1 VIDTT
6 DLEGVDE
13 TLALRVI
20 ATARSIAPCLHT
32 LEGGDRATAIA
43 ILRGVA
49 AEAKSRGA
57 RHVKG
62 QSVGPARVDYG
73 TSESW
78 FFADDRASLRALCS
92 ASSAP
97 GGPIGSFPTSSL
109 VSRLWPEER

>member
-1 VIDTT
+1 MIGKT
-6 DLEGVDE
+6 DLTGVDE
-13 TLALRVI
+13 KLALRVI
-20 ATARSIAPCLHT
+20 ATALSIAPCLHT
-32 LEGGDRATAIA
+32 LEGDDRETAIA
-43 ILRGVA
+43 ILSGVA

-73 TSESW
+73 ASESW

-92 ASSAP
+92 ASASP

>member
-1 VIDTT
+1 VIGKT
-6 DLEGVDE
+6 DLAGVDE

-20 ATARSIAPCLHT
+20 ATARSIAPCLQT
-32 LEGGDRATAIA
+32 LEGDDRDTAIA

-49 AEAKSRGA
+49 AEAKRRGA

-73 TSESW
+73 AAESW
-78 FFADDRASLRALCS
+78 FFPDDRAPLRALCGG
-92 ASSAP
+92 SAP
-97 GGPIGSFPTSSL
+97 TGGPIGSFPTSSL